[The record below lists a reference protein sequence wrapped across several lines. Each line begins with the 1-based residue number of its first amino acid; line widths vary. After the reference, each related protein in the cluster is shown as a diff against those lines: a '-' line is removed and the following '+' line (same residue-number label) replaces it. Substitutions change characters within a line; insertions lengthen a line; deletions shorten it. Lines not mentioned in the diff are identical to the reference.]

1 LNVTHEHFSLDGD
14 DSHLE
19 TVRDNLSKE
28 EYREIRDA
36 MSPAEMKRVRA
47 QLEAKRDLQSHGI
60 RKTDKSLTMDALG
73 TANSIE
79 DQVSTFLAHY

>member
-1 LNVTHEHFSLDGD
+1 LDVTQNRFSLDGD
-14 DSHLE
+14 DSRLE

-28 EYREIRDA
+28 EYREICDT
-36 MSPAEMKRVRA
+36 MSPAEKKRVRA

-60 RKTDKSLTMDALG
+60 RKTDKSLAMDVLG